1 MFINLIFGFAL
12 LGLALALAVAVLAV
26 CAYLAGCLSS
36 RRPGRL

>member
-1 MFINLIFGFAL
+1 MFINLVFGFAL

-26 CAYLAGCLSS
+26 CAYLAGVVSC